1 MNETFR
7 IELQACDASRNR
19 LRFYRIEAQRDLF
32 GDLIVKF
39 NYGRIGTRGQTKVH
53 IVTDATEGIRLVHDC
68 LKRRKSAPKRIGIAY
83 EVRSKFDPDNWIDY

>member
-1 MNETFR
+1 
-7 IELQACDASRNR
+7 

-53 IVTDATEGIRLVHDC
+53 IVTDTTEGIRLVHDN

-83 EVRSKFDPDNWIDY
+83 EVRSKFDPDNWVDY